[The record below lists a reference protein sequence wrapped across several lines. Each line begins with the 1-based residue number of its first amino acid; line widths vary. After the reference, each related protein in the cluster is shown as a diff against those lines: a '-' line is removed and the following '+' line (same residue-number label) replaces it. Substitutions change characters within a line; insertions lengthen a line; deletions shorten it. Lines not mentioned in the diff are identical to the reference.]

1 MPSTSKKKK
10 DIKKEF
16 GEELERL
23 GKKIKTG
30 EIEEQMQK
38 EGKKIAKELDTGF
51 KKLEKGLS
59 GIFGS
64 KKKKKD

>member
-10 DIKKEF
+10 DIKKEL

-23 GKKIKTG
+23 GKKIKSG
-30 EIEEQMQK
+30 EMEEQMQK

-51 KKLEKGLS
+51 KKLESELS
-59 GIFGS
+59 GIFGA
-64 KKKKKD
+64 KKKKKN